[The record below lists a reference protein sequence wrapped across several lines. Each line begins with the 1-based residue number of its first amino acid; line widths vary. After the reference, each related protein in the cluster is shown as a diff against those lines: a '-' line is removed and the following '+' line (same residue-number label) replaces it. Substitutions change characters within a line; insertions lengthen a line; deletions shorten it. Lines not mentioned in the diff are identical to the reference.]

1 MSQDN
6 DDSSAFSMDTVSPD
20 CPLKIEDTAS
30 DGKLK
35 KLREEDDPE
44 YGIKMEDENEPHQP
58 SSGVAKK
65 KRSSKAMILEDTS
78 KPANTKKPRVT
89 RERALKVAE
98 KMKKELVESY
108 NMGLTEM
115 DLKTL
120 ALAAGGYTNPRSDAI
135 LAAKAILIEEEGV
148 VEKCKIDK
156 EQGLKLNSKGVENL
170 VPEEP
175 PIASNEAALEKH
187 WTLFEKK
194 LSSGTKRIVLKR
206 LVRRRRCGTFSWT
219 ARPIPRSSSLKFLTI
234 KWLGAL
240 ASQKQSTSSRISG
253 SSTRKEIT
261 SALLTKFFHLVD
273 PTVTTRTFIL
283 ITNLSIVA
291 DRCY

>member
-44 YGIKMEDENEPHQP
+44 YGIKMEDENEPHEP
-58 SSGVAKK
+58 SIGVAKK
-65 KRSSKAMILEDTS
+65 KRSSKAMKLENTS

-194 LSSGTKRIVLKR
+194 LSSGTKTNSSKALGSAKAMWDLLLDGKTHTKEQLLEVSHYKM
-206 LVRRRRCGTFSWT
+206 VRSTGFPETVNVFT
-219 ARPIPRSSSLKFLTI
+219 D
-234 KWLGAL
+234 LG
-240 ASQKQSTSSRISG
+240 
-253 SSTRKEIT
+253 
-261 SALLTKFFHLVD
+261 LVD
-273 PTVTTRTFIL
+273 KEGNNFCF
-283 ITNLSIVA
+283 A
-291 DRCY
+291 DKVFPFGRPNSDN